1 MKCEEFREKYING
14 EMTEQ
19 EKIQFEAHLKVC
31 ENCRTFVQNYQKIKD
46 GLKLLY
52 TFKPSKALEESV
64 VSKIR
69 RKEIMKKGLIF
80 GLPGAAAVAVSM
92 IMVFYVFSPFSN
104 SNFSYEKAVSAGISL
119 LKSEP
124 GTTLTYAQTGNSNL
138 NYLLKIK
145 YVSDQF

>member
-1 MKCEEFREKYING
+1 MRCEEFREKYIND
-14 EMTEQ
+14 EMTDQ
-19 EKIQFEAHLKVC
+19 EKLQFEDHLKVC
-31 ENCRTFVQNYQKIKD
+31 ESCKIFVQNYQKIKD

-64 VSKIR
+64 ISKIH
-69 RKEIMKKGLIF
+69 RKAVMKKGLIF

-92 IMVFYVFSPFSN
+92 IMVFYVFSPAVN
-104 SNFSYEKAVSAGISL
+104 SNFAYEKAVSAGISL

-124 GTTLTYAQTGNSNL
+124 GTTLTYAQAGNSNL
-138 NYLLKIK
+138 DYLLKIK

>member
-1 MKCEEFREKYING
+1 MRCEEFREKYIND

-19 EKIQFEAHLKVC
+19 EKYQFEVHLKTC
-31 ENCRTFVQNYQKIKD
+31 ENCRVFVQNYQKIKD
-46 GLKLLY
+46 GIKFLY

-64 VSKIR
+64 ISKIH
-69 RKEIMKKGLIF
+69 RKEVMKKGLIF
-80 GLPGAAAVAVSM
+80 GLPGIAAIAVSM
-92 IMVFYVFSPFSN
+92 TMVFYVFSPAVN
-104 SNFSYEKAVSAGISL
+104 SNFAYEKAVSAGISL
-119 LKSEP
+119 LKSQP

>member
-1 MKCEEFREKYING
+1 MRCEEFREKYVND
-14 EMTEQ
+14 EMTDQ
-19 EKIQFEAHLKVC
+19 ERDQFEDHLKKC
-31 ENCRTFVQNYQKIKD
+31 ESCRVFVQNYQKIKD

-64 VSKIR
+64 VSRIH
-69 RKEIMKKGLIF
+69 RKAVMKKGLIF
-80 GLPGAAAVAVSM
+80 GLPGAAAIAVSM
-92 IMVFYVFSPFSN
+92 IMVFYVFSPSVN
-104 SNFSYEKAVSAGISL
+104 SNFAYDKIVSTGVSL

-138 NYLLKIK
+138 DYLLKIK